1 MRGKRANSIDDC
13 VERGLIPARA
23 GKTTSSPP
31 TAARPSAHPR
41 ACGENAQ
48 VYNDILPTGGSSPR
62 VRGKLSPHRY
72 DAARVRLIPARA
84 GKTLPGVP
92 EYGEEPAHPRACG
105 ENGDKERTVPFG
117 VGSSPRVRGKLR
129 EGDHAGLPARLIPAR
144 AGKTCTAASAAG
156 FRRAHPR
163 ACGENSVSPISNA
176 PARGSSPRVRGKPDS
191 HGMGGVHGRLIPAR
205 AGKTVEAVRAYY
217 NPRAHPRA
225 CGKTASTART
235 RACSPAHPRA
245 CGENSPGRASL
256 VTTPGSSPRV
266 RGKPTRSRPQGL
278 PRGLIPARAG
288 KTLKRLVTQSH
299 APAHPRACG
308 ENPRAHRTRPGGHG
322 SSPRVRGK
330 LQTSFSLIIGV
341 RLIPAR
347 AGKTRESK
355 AVPAGY
361 WAHPRAC
368 GENTDCAYYPH
379 GETGSSPRVRGKRG
393 RCRRRPLHRGLIPA
407 RAGKTRAGA
416 STIRRRRAHPRAC
429 GENAGNSYEE
439 MSMMGSSPRVRGKQP
454 QRRPTPSPPRLIPA
468 RAGKTNT
475 TAFPLEWDRAHP
487 RACGE
492 NRTAGKS
499 LSNRAGSS
507 PRVRGKPAP
516 HSHFIRD
523 SRLIPARAGKT

>member
-1 MRGKRANSIDDC
+1 MARRPCG
-13 VERGLIPARA
+13 GLIPARA
-23 GKTTSSPP
+23 GKTVRRR
-31 TAARPSAHPR
+31 ARSVR
-41 ACGENAQ
+41 A
-48 VYNDILPTGGSSPR
+48 P
-62 VRGKLSPHRY
+62 
-72 DAARVRLIPARA
+72 
-84 GKTLPGVP
+84 
-92 EYGEEPAHPRACG
+92 
-105 ENGDKERTVPFG
+105 
-117 VGSSPRVRGKLR
+117 
-129 EGDHAGLPARLIPAR
+129 
-144 AGKTCTAASAAG
+144 
-156 FRRAHPR
+156 AHPR

-308 ENPRAHRTRPGGHG
+308 ENGRDFGDPLVRRG

-330 LQTSFSLIIGV
+330 LVDQFAV
-341 RLIPAR
+341 AAR
-347 AGKTRESK
+347 
-355 AVPAGY
+355 
-361 WAHPRAC
+361 
-368 GENTDCAYYPH
+368 D
-379 GETGSSPRVRGKRG
+379 
-393 RCRRRPLHRGLIPA
+393 GLIPA
-407 RAGKTRAGA
+407 RAGKT
-416 STIRRRRAHPRAC
+416 SPTSRRRPRPTAHPRAC
-429 GENAGNSYEE
+429 GENPNRSRASARIP
-439 MSMMGSSPRVRGKQP
+439 GSSPRVRGKP
-454 QRRPTPSPPRLIPA
+454 GKPLRSSPGPRLIPA

-507 PRVRGKPAP
+507 PRVRGKLGGIPLTCYRIGLIPARAGKTGSFVAVSITP
-516 HSHFIRD
+516 KAHPRACGENPRRTVTLSAIRGSSPRVRGKHKDRKTGKPTIGLIPARAGKTGVTCWRHPLPGAHPRACGENATSGRFFQRQPGSSPRVRGKPGINAKIQD
-523 SRLIPARAGKT
+523 SERLIPARAGKTREAAALIAGPPAHPRACGENISRILDVI